1 MDSPAARRMLTSADG
16 SREGAG
22 VLFGGEGGLVE
33 GGLVILVGADVT
45 ADSGAPEEIG
55 VSLAERV
62 GA

>member
-1 MDSPAARRMLTSADG
+1 MLTSADG

-22 VLFGGEGGLVE
+22 VLFGGEGGRV
-33 GGLVILVGADVT
+33 VLVGADVT
-45 ADSGAPEEIG
+45 ADSGASEEIG